1 MTDSQANTE
10 TYVNVDTTIIPLPC
24 LTDATLTLE
33 SRIATLTLDRH
44 DVRNALTGTALVDD
58 IVAVAEWVNRCDAVS
73 VLVITGAGSAFSAG
87 GNVKDMAERGGDF
100 AGDVAE
106 VAERYRR
113 GIQRIPLAL
122 EAVEVPIIAAIN
134 GAAIGAGFDLANMA
148 DMRIASSRAKFGETF
163 LNLGI
168 IPGDGG
174 AWFMQRQI
182 GYQRA
187 FELTL
192 SGRVIDAVEAKDYGI
207 VLEVAEPEALM
218 ERVMEHARKIAAQP
232 PKATRLT
239 KRLMK
244 QAQQMELKPFL
255 DVCAVFQGM
264 CHNEPEHLEAV
275 NTMLEKM
282 ANK

>member
-1 MTDSQANTE
+1 MTPPILKDALLSVENR
-10 TYVNVDTTIIPLPC
+10 V
-24 LTDATLTLE
+24 ATLTFN
-33 SRIATLTLDRH
+33 RD
-44 DVRNALTGTALVDD
+44 DVRNALTGTGLIDD
-58 IVAVAEWVNRCDAVS
+58 IVQVAEWVNGCDEVS
-73 VLVITGAGSAFSAG
+73 VLVMTGAGNAFSAG

-106 VAERYRR
+106 CADRYRR

-122 EAVEVPIIAAIN
+122 HNVEIPVIAAVN
-134 GAAIGAGFDLANMA
+134 GPAIGAGFDLANMA
-148 DMRIASSRAKFGETF
+148 DIRVASSKAKFGETF

-174 AWFMQRQI
+174 AWFMQRLI
-182 GYQRA
+182 GYQQA

-192 SGRVIDAVEAKDYGI
+192 SGRIVGADEAKTLGI
-207 VLEVAEPEALM
+207 VLDVVAPEQLM
-218 ERVMEHARKIAAQP
+218 ARAQEIAARIASQP

-244 QAQQMELKPFL
+244 MAQRMELKDFL
-255 DVCAVFQGM
+255 DLCATFQGM

-275 NTMLEKM
+275 HQMLKR
-282 ANK
+282 

>member
-1 MTDSQANTE
+1 M
-10 TYVNVDTTIIPLPC
+10 
-24 LTDATLTLE
+24 
-33 SRIATLTLDRH
+33 
-44 DVRNALTGTALVDD
+44 RNALTGTALVDD
-58 IVAVAEWVNRCDAVS
+58 IVATAAWVNRCQDVS
-73 VLVITGAGSAFSAG
+73 VLVITGAGSAFCAG
-87 GNVKDMAERGGDF
+87 GNVKDMAERCGDF

-106 VAERYRR
+106 VAERYRT
-113 GIQRIPLAL
+113 GIQRMPLAL
-122 EAVEVPIIAAIN
+122 HQVEVPIIAAVN

-148 DMRIASSRAKFGETF
+148 DLRIASRKASFGETF

-192 SGRVIDAVEAKDYGI
+192 SGRVISADEALAYGV
-207 VLEVAEPEALM
+207 VLEVVEPEQLM
-218 ERVMEHARKIAAQP
+218 EAALAHANRIVAQP

-244 QAQQMELKPFL
+244 MATDMELHPFL

-275 NTMLEKM
+275 ERLLARMKR
-282 ANK
+282 

>member
-1 MTDSQANTE
+1 MMN
-10 TYVNVDTTIIPLPC
+10 LPD
-24 LTDATLTLE
+24 LGDALLE
-33 SRIATLTLDRH
+33 LDQRIATLTLNRD
-44 DVRNALTGTALVDD
+44 DVRNALTGTRLIDD
-58 IVAVAEWVNRCDAVS
+58 IVSVAEWVNRNDQVS

-113 GIQRIPLAL
+113 GIQRIPVAL
-122 EAVEVPIIAAIN
+122 NEVEIPVIAAVN

-148 DMRIASSRAKFGETF
+148 DIRIASTRARFGETF

-174 AWFMQRQI
+174 AWFMQRLI
-182 GYQRA
+182 GYQQA
-187 FELTL
+187 FELTVT
-192 SGRVIDAVEAKDYGI
+192 GRIIDADEAKTLGI
-207 VLEVAEPEALM
+207 VLDVVAPEGLM
-218 ERVMEHARKIAAQP
+218 PKTLELAARIAAQP
-232 PKATRLT
+232 PKALRLT

-244 QAQQMELKPFL
+244 MAQRMELRDFL
-255 DVCAVFQGM
+255 DLCASFQGK

-275 NTMLEKM
+275 QRMLQK
-282 ANK
+282 

>member
-1 MTDSQANTE
+1 MSLSMPT
-10 TYVNVDTTIIPLPC
+10 
-24 LTDATLTLE
+24 LTDATLTFE
-33 SRIATLTLDRH
+33 ERVATLTMNRH

-58 IVAVAEWVNRCDAVS
+58 IVATANWVNHTDEVS
-73 VLVITGAGSAFSAG
+73 ALVITGAGSAFSAG
-87 GNVKDMAERGGDF
+87 GNVKDMARRDGDF
-100 AGDVAE
+100 AGDAAE

-113 GIQRIPLAL
+113 GIQRMPLAL

-134 GAAIGAGFDLANMA
+134 GPAIGAGFDLANMA
-148 DMRIASSRAKFGETF
+148 DLRIASRQAKFGETF

-192 SGRVIDAVEAKDYGI
+192 SGRVIDAQEALAYGI
-207 VLEVAEPEALM
+207 VLEVVEPDALM
-218 ERVMEHARKIAAQP
+218 TAAMAHAGRIAAQP

-244 QAQQMELKPFL
+244 MAPDMELKAFL

-264 CHNEPEHLEAV
+264 SHNEPEHLEAV
-275 NTMLEKM
+275 QQMLDRMK
-282 ANK
+282 K